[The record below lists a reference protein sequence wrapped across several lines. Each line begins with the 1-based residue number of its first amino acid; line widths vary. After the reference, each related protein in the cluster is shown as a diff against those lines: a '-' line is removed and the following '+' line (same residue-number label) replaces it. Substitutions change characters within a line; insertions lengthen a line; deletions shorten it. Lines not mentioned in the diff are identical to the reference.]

1 MSNESRLASLRAS
14 ASQAIRPDVETE
26 AMLIQRLR
34 NLYKPIFEAVQQIDA
49 EVRSLS
55 KDYETGLYHIRSD
68 LTGKFWAQ
76 RLMFRRAPSDIF
88 ELVITLYP
96 DHGIINTTTTAGEEI
111 ASFGPP
117 ASDLAVAVIF
127 KEAEKYF
134 GRV

>member
-1 MSNESRLASLRAS
+1 
-14 ASQAIRPDVETE
+14 
-26 AMLIQRLR
+26 
-34 NLYKPIFEAVQQIDA
+34 
-49 EVRSLS
+49 
-55 KDYETGLYHIRSD
+55 
-68 LTGKFWAQ
+68 
-76 RLMFRRAPSDIF
+76 MFRRAPSDIF